1 MASIEAKLTASTNSF
16 GMNLFIEDF
25 LVIASD
31 GEISGWQRLTERLP
45 HEKRF
50 CLNGKSMDKLGALK
64 MFVVTAQ
71 LGSFSRAAEQLG
83 KTPSALTK
91 AVNHLESELGA
102 RLFER
107 STRRILLT
115 EIGRVYLETARLVLQ
130 RLDEASEEIE
140 QLQHGLRGSLKITA
154 PLAYG
159 RAFLDQ
165 VCDGFL
171 QQYPQISLQVDL
183 CDAFV
188 NLLESGYD
196 LALREGHDDLPGLIA
211 RVVGS
216 NRLALCGSPQYLA
229 RKGLPVNPQTLEQHE
244 WLLYQHPLLSREF
257 WWAERDGQRL
267 SLAQPTAPLLRSDNY
282 DLLLASALAGRGLLH
297 TPLWSAAPYIAD
309 GRLVRVMA
317 DYEIDPDTFGPHI
330 LAVYPSHRRA
340 TAKVVAFI
348 DYIAEFLAER
358 GLN

>member
-1 MASIEAKLTASTNSF
+1 
-16 GMNLFIEDF
+16 
-25 LVIASD
+25 
-31 GEISGWQRLTERLP
+31 
-45 HEKRF
+45 
-50 CLNGKSMDKLGALK
+50 MDKLGALK

-159 RAFLDQ
+159 RAFLDE

-216 NRLALCGSPQYLA
+216 NRLALCGSPEYLA

-244 WLLYQHPLLSREF
+244 WLLYQHPLLSRDF

-267 SLAQPTAPLLRSDNY
+267 SLTQPTAPRLRSDNY

-348 DYIAEFLAER
+348 DYIAAFLAER
-358 GLN
+358 GLS